1 MKAQTKLIVLI
12 LMIALVAIVIA
23 STFTLAYWS
32 GGASVPIA
40 DTDAVDVDNSENA
53 TTKYLIFAPIN
64 SYATDYCFEYTD
76 ASGWLL
82 KYEYGADYI
91 LEGGSNKAGSR
102 AAASASDISAVSST
116 ITGVKVI
123 GYIGTLGQY
132 EDLIIPS
139 TISWNS
145 QTLNVTKIELNMME
159 YEEPLNL
166 ITSVVI
172 PSSVTSIDGVSFTNA
187 NNLSKVYFNN
197 TTLPTIS
204 QYAFRG
210 TSTTYYKK
218 NAGGEYIT
226 ATIR

>member
-12 LMIALVAIVIA
+12 LMIALVAIAIA

-40 DTDAVDVDNSENA
+40 DTGAVDVDNSENA

-64 SYATDYCFEYTD
+64 NYATDYCFEYTD

-82 KYEYGADYI
+82 KYEYGADYV

-116 ITGVKVI
+116 ITGVKAI

-145 QTLNVTKIELNMME
+145 QTLNVTKIDLITTE
-159 YEEPLNL
+159 YDSLDL

-210 TSTTYYKK
+210 ISTSYYKK

-226 ATIR
+226 AAIR